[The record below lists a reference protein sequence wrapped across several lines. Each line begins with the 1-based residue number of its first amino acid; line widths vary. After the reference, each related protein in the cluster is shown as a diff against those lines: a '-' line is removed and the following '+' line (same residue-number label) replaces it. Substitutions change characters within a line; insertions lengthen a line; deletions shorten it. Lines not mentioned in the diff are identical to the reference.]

1 MYPLAS
7 SGLWTKIKSQ
17 KEKAVKTVKA
27 ISLLYH
33 DVIRPGEV
41 DASGFLQPGAARYK
55 LEREGFGLHLA
66 ALNKVLK
73 VNPVTVLDILPSP
86 RGGEPLMLTFDDG
99 GISAYTE
106 IIDVL
111 DRYGWKGHF
120 FIPTDYIGHPTFVNK
135 EHIRAIRSRGHVI
148 GSHSI
153 SHPERMPNQNLEE
166 LVREWT
172 TSINSLSDILGEEV
186 NIASLPNGYYS
197 KKVAE
202 AASLS
207 GVKALFTSE
216 PVRSSWMVDNCRVF
230 GRYAIRS
237 GMGPEAS
244 VKFVRGRCWQV
255 YEEYLFWNTRK
266 LAKIVGGEAYLT
278 LRAHLLQGRLCK
290 ECMVRLPS
298 VNMVSAP
305 NGESRGD
312 EYSRSN

>member
-1 MYPLAS
+1 MRIVS
-7 SGLWTKIKSQ
+7 FQ
-17 KEKAVKTVKA
+17 
-27 ISLLYH
+27 YH
-33 DVIRPGEV
+33 DVIKPGES
-41 DASGFLQPGAARYK
+41 DASGFLRPGSARYK
-55 LEREGFGLHLA
+55 LEREEFDLHLA

-73 VNPVTVLDILPSP
+73 VNPVTVSDILRSP
-86 RGGEPLMLTFDDG
+86 RGGDHLMLTFDDG

-120 FIPTDYIGHPTFVNK
+120 FIATDYIGHPTFVNK

-148 GSHSI
+148 GSHSS
-153 SHPERMPNQNLEE
+153 SHPKRMSHQDWEE

-186 NIASLPNGYYS
+186 DTASVPNGYYS

-237 GMGPEAS
+237 KAGFEAT
-244 VKFVRGRCWQV
+244 VKCVRGRCWHV
-255 YEEYLFWNTRK
+255 YKEYLFWNTRN
-266 LAKIVGGEAYLT
+266 LAKMVGGEAYLMW
-278 LRAHLLQGRLCK
+278 RAHLLQGPRGK
-290 ECMVRLPS
+290 ECMVSLS
-298 VNMVSAP
+298 STNMHSAR
-305 NGESRGD
+305 NGEMG
-312 EYSRSN
+312 N